1 MQIIP
6 LSEVLKQID
15 YRDEQGKPDSFS
27 IQFVSADISRNRGG
41 KRVIAE
47 KAWACAADY
56 VPVQK
61 KSNSESSTPESST
74 KFNHKRTTRNIMIK
88 GVNHPVSVH
97 IRLIELFNG
106 QEVVY

>member
-15 YRDEQGKPDSFS
+15 YRDDLGKPSSFS
-27 IQFVSADISRNRGG
+27 IQFVSADLSRNKGG
-41 KRVIAE
+41 KRITAE

-56 VPVQK
+56 MPAHK
-61 KSNSESSTPESST
+61 KAEVDEINKSASHKNP
-74 KFNHKRTTRNIMIK
+74 KRTTRNIMIK
-88 GVNHPVSVH
+88 GINHPVSVH